1 MMKKWMV
8 AMGAASVVTFAGVAQ
23 AQQQFGMEPEF
34 YFGGQYN
41 YMERKVSGSSNPNFD
56 VLSGRLGVQMN
67 PYISGEARLGFGIGG
82 DRIGGT
88 KVDIDNYYGFYARA
102 SLPNQT
108 AFTPYLLG
116 GWTDVR
122 FDVGGSG
129 ESVDGGSY
137 GVGADFHL
145 DPFLALNLEYARLL
159 DKDDDLDAISLGFT
173 FKF

>member
-1 MMKKWMV
+1 MKKWI
-8 AMGAASVVTFAGVAQ
+8 AAIGATSVMTFAGVAQ
-23 AQQQFGMEPEF
+23 AQQQFGMQPEF
-34 YFGGQYN
+34 YFGAQYN
-41 YMERKVSGSSNPNFD
+41 YVEAKVSGISNPDFD
-56 VLSGRLGVQMN
+56 VLSGRLGAQLN

-88 KVDIDNYYGFYARA
+88 KVEIDNYYGFYARA

-116 GWTDVR
+116 GWTDAR
-122 FDVGGSG
+122 TKTGGTS
-129 ESVDGGSY
+129 ESADGGSY
-137 GVGADFHL
+137 GVGADFNL

-159 DKDDDLDAISLGFT
+159 DKDVDLDAISLGFT